1 MLLVILGDIKIIL
14 ILLSLMAVSTISQW
28 LVGVGVVINVLI
40 IEVHGSTVKR
50 ANSILSAMLLVYG

>member
-14 ILLSLMAVSTISQW
+14 ILLSLMAVSTISLW
-28 LVGVGVVINVLI
+28 LVGAGVVISVLI

-50 ANSILSAMLLVYG
+50 AS

>member
-14 ILLSLMAVSTISQW
+14 ILLSLMAVSTILQW
-28 LVGVGVVINVLI
+28 LDGAGVVINVLI

-50 ANSILSAMLLVYG
+50 AS